1 MLIAQT
7 NYQAS
12 QIQPSNTTTVNK
24 VDNITMYVSSTSI
37 LVCSFFLIYKL
48 FQINK
53 TKKDKKIDSQIP
65 KIDSQI
71 PKIDSQIPKIDSQ
84 NEKIEQLLRQVE
96 TQKMNAL
103 NRYNNDI
110 DRLIEQ
116 VKVMSN
122 YFECSTKENFLKELE
137 ETNLAGFGKKEKLEE
152 FNKYKLQPI
161 LEKQTTE
168 FQKELKKLGEQF
180 YYIEKNLENNFSQI
194 LLNLKNNCQRLR
206 ISEPDFN
213 FYKLEVDEKQSIH
226 KILSSTTKSVKV
238 DHLGGYVAVSCAALL
253 GFFPSDAL
261 ADTTTDAAAHG
272 VGHAAGHGV
281 GHAAGHGVGHAVG
294 HGVGHAVGHGVGHAV
309 GHGVGHAVGLAIP
322 ILNVALISF
331 SLYRLGKF
339 FFDDSEVKKQF
350 REYTLNEI
358 SKYYRIIRDGKGSD
372 IGLDG
377 QLQYIK
383 NEFCKSQQELFD
395 KSLQPTLESVIARLE
410 NGHL

>member
-12 QIQPSNTTTVNK
+12 QIQPSNTTSINK
-24 VDNITMYVSSTSI
+24 VDNITMYVSLTSI
-37 LVCSFFLIYKL
+37 LVCSLFLIYKL

-53 TKKDKKIDSQIP
+53 TKKDKKIEFQNP
-65 KIDSQI
+65 KIEVQN
-71 PKIDSQIPKIDSQ
+71 PKIEVQNPKIDSQ
-84 NEKIEQLLRQVE
+84 NKKFKQLLRQIE

-103 NRYNNDI
+103 NLYNNDI

-122 YFECSTKENFLKELE
+122 YFECSTKEKFLQKLE
-137 ETNLAGFGKKEKLEE
+137 EINLAGFGRKEKLED
-152 FNKYKLQPI
+152 FNKYQLQPT

-168 FQKELKKLGEQF
+168 FQKELRKLGEEF
-180 YYIEKNLENNFSQI
+180 YYIEKKLENDFSQI

-213 FYKLEVDEKQSIH
+213 FYNLEVEEKQSIH
-226 KILSSTTKSVKV
+226 EILSSTTKSVKI
-238 DHLGGYVAVSCAALL
+238 DRLGYVAVSCAALL

-272 VGHAAGHGV
+272 VGHGV
-281 GHAAGHGVGHAVG
+281 GHAAGHGVGHAAA
-294 HGVGHAVGHGVGHAV
+294 HGVGHAAAHG
-309 GHGVGHAVGLAIP
+309 VGLAIP
-322 ILNVALISF
+322 ILNIALISF

-350 REYTLNEI
+350 REHTLNEI
-358 SKYYRIIRDGKGSD
+358 SKYYRIIREGKGSD
-372 IGLDG
+372 LGLDG

-383 NEFCKSQQELFD
+383 NEFCKSQEKLFD

-410 NGHL
+410 N